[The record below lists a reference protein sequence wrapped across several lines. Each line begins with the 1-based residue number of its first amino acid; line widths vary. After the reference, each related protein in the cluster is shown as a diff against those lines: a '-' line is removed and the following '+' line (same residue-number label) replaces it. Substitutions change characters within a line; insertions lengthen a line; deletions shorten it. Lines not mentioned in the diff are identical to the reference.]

1 MYNTYYKCS
10 YFDDDKIFLPSD
22 QVNDTEK
29 YIVKDMLY
37 KQDLLNIFGLSEF
50 DEEAIND
57 EIHQLYKK
65 VIKHDDVKNIAI
77 KNIAIKLANKCMTTD
92 PEIGFIL
99 LFSFD
104 YLYITHTAICEF
116 LDSGTISDTTIQ
128 QLDNIIE

>member
-57 EIHQLYKK
+57 EIHKLYTQL
-65 VIKHDDVKNIAI
+65 IKYDDVKNIPI

-116 LDSGTISDTTIQ
+116 LDSDTISDTIIQ
-128 QLDNIIE
+128 QLDTIIE